1 MEPWKEE
8 LYHYGI
14 KGMKWRK
21 RKKMSDLESAGRNFE
36 INARREDAIVD
47 SIWEELY
54 KEPKDRDDAKLDR
67 LQSAYNRAVDHTNL
81 SSDRLRPMSKK
92 IIKKIQKKDPK
103 KRLVDKGTIRN
114 DKIVLASGSWH
125 NVTGTNEAK
134 KRAERKT
141 TRKVKAY
148 NAKYKAK
155 TFIKNLFKKK
165 KG

>member
-1 MEPWKEE
+1 MIPWKEE
-8 LYHYGI
+8 LYHYGV
-14 KGMKWRK
+14 KNMRWGK
-21 RKKMSDLESAGRNFE
+21 RKKLESAARNFE
-36 INARREDAIVD
+36 INARREDAIAD

-54 KEPKDRDDAKLDR
+54 KAPKDRDDAKLDR
-67 LQSAYNRAVDHTNL
+67 LQSAYNRAVDYTN
-81 SSDRLRPMSKK
+81 SSADRLSPMSKE

-103 KRLVDKGTIRN
+103 KRLVNKGITRN
-114 DKIVLASGSWH
+114 DKIALASGSRY

-155 TFIKNLFKKK
+155 TFIKNLLNR